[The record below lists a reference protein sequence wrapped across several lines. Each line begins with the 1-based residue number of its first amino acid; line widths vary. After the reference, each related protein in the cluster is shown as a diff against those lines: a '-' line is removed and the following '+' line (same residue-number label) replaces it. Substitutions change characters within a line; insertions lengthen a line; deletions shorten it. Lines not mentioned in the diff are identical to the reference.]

1 MAKVFALA
9 LFLLPFIIDAKLQ
22 LRRNS
27 NVTKHEVSVSRNL
40 QAPQNDFLPLLCN
53 AGLASAT
60 CRTWSAAFGTGNV
73 HTNRVVIPCG
83 QCITMNHAG
92 AMLDLRGGLEII
104 GKLVIPNKVKINIA
118 TTTVI
123 VQGELQMTSSK
134 PVDGKPDIRFTLTGS
149 NDITFTPID
158 RNVNAC
164 RGVATCS
171 VGKKSI
177 VVAGGKITGTFFQ
190 TQTTLRLFQSHISNE
205 KVFIFI
211 LNSSWDTVWHSNMD
225 TSV

>member
-1 MAKVFALA
+1 MAKVLALA
-9 LFLLPFIIDAKLQ
+9 LFFLPFIVDAKSQ
-22 LRRNS
+22 LRRS
-27 NVTKHEVSVSRNL
+27 TNVTKHDVSASRNL

-60 CRTWSAAFGTGNV
+60 CRTWSTAFGTGNV

-92 AMLDLRGGLEII
+92 TILDLRGGLEII
-104 GKLVIPNKVKINIA
+104 GKLVIPNKVKINIS

-149 NDITFTPID
+149 NDAITFTPID

-177 VVAGGKITGTFFQ
+177 VVAGGQITGTFFQ
-190 TQTTLRLFQSHISNE
+190 RTQHCGCFNCTFPTNSFS
-205 KVFIFI
+205 IFF
-211 LNSSWDTVWHSNMD
+211 SSWDTVWHSNMD
-225 TSV
+225 TPV